1 MTDVYV
7 PEAAGARLLKDHL
20 KLHMSTKYPALTY
33 GLGLDKDWTPA
44 KPPALVVFDDSGPVD
59 SAMGGRLIRTRPT
72 LRVVVWSDGLTLS
85 GNIAAYALGQ
95 TLSRKAEGFSQILPG
110 TGLLDARDTNNGG
123 IMVSY
128 TVRTRLRVTLVTEP

>member
-1 MTDVYV
+1 MTEIHV
-7 PEAAGARLLKDHL
+7 PDPAAARHLKDHL
-20 KLHMSTKYPALTY
+20 KLHVAAKYPTLTY
-33 GLGLDKDWTPA
+33 GLGLDKDWTPD
-44 KPPALVVFDDSGPVD
+44 KPPALVVYNDGGPLEY
-59 SAMGGRLIRTRPT
+59 AAGGQLITTRPT

-95 TLSRKAEGFSQILPG
+95 TLSRKAEGFAQILPG

>member
-1 MTDVYV
+1 VTDIYV

-44 KPPALVVFDDSGPVD
+44 KPPALVVFNDGGPLEYG
-59 SAMGGRLIRTRPT
+59 AGGRLITTRPT

>member
-33 GLGLDKDWTPA
+33 GLGLDKDWTPESA
-44 KPPALVVFDDSGPVD
+44 PTLVVFNDSGPVE
-59 SAMGGRLIRTRPT
+59 AGMGGQMISTRPT

-95 TLSRKAEGFSQILPG
+95 TLSRKAEGFAQILPG

>member
-44 KPPALVVFDDSGPVD
+44 KPPALVVFNDSGPVE
-59 SAMGGRLIRTRPT
+59 AGMGGRLIRTRPT
-72 LRVVVWSDGLTLS
+72 LRVVVWSDSLTLS
-85 GNIAAYALGQ
+85 GKIAAYALGQ
-95 TLSRKAEGFSQILPG
+95 TLSRRAEGFSQILPG

>member
-1 MTDVYV
+1 MTEILLPD
-7 PEAAGARLLKDHL
+7 PAGARLLKDHL